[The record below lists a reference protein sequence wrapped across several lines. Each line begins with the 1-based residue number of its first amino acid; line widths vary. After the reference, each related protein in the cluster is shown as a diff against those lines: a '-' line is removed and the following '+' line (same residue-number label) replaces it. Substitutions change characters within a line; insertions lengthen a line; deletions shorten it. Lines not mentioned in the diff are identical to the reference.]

1 MKLLLL
7 ICSLAAALI
16 FHGAAQSQ
24 EPLQLSVSTLAPSA
38 SKAQAS
44 PLMTVA
50 KKKQAQTDNWCAGA
64 CSWFG
69 SAKSCCLCE
78 GGQ

>member
-44 PLMTVA
+44 P
-50 KKKQAQTDNWCAGA
+50 
-64 CSWFG
+64 
-69 SAKSCCLCE
+69 
-78 GGQ
+78 